1 MSLETIKAKLAGLAV
16 TPHGLKWLTQSLY
29 PPGDLGRVAIPTMTH
44 YPTLRMEYRPAA
56 VVSRPGS
63 VASGNWDLAIISL
76 PWDSTALVW
85 AAGPPGTDFGA
96 NPTVTAGYLPLQPN
110 LATSTVP
117 FSIVQRNAAGVASV
131 NNNTFSYVRNAIQHS
146 GFRLVAKSYT
156 AHMTASD
163 LYNGGSVTTCQYDTD
178 WRPGS
183 GYLPNG
189 GRLQVPCLGSLPM
202 SESEILQSSPYSV
215 VGEAK
220 EGVFVPHRLLGD
232 FSFTKPLL
240 AVGRSHSAAAI
251 PGSAVLSD
259 ESTSSQVIGVVPAL
273 FSPSGIQAPIL
284 PSWFLNTMTGPIKP
298 EDTGFGSMTS
308 GISIFRGLNFEAT
321 ITITAHVSLEYTL
334 ASTSPFRTMTTEP
347 DEPDPLALKAYF
359 EVAARMPHAYPA
371 SYNALGLV
379 LPALGSAIKAA
390 LPYIPRVV
398 GALAPVVKELWE
410 KKERPPG
417 VLSEG
422 PALRRLNVRPTQSL
436 PRALGGQ
443 RRPDHTAPVRSRS
456 IGRAPIVQI
465 RDLSRTRT
473 QASKKRRK
481 KK

>member
-1 MSLETIKAKLAGLAV
+1 
-16 TPHGLKWLTQSLY
+16 
-29 PPGDLGRVAIPTMTH
+29 
-44 YPTLRMEYRPAA
+44 
-56 VVSRPGS
+56 
-63 VASGNWDLAIISL
+63 
-76 PWDSTALVW
+76 
-85 AAGPPGTDFGA
+85 
-96 NPTVTAGYLPLQPN
+96 
-110 LATSTVP
+110 
-117 FSIVQRNAAGVASV
+117 
-131 NNNTFSYVRNAIQHS
+131 
-146 GFRLVAKSYT
+146 
-156 AHMTASD
+156 
-163 LYNGGSVTTCQYDTD
+163 
-178 WRPGS
+178 
-183 GYLPNG
+183 
-189 GRLQVPCLGSLPM
+189 M

-240 AVGRSHSAAAI
+240 AVGRSHAAAAI
-251 PGSAVLSD
+251 TGSAVLSD

-284 PSWFLNTMTGPIKP
+284 PAWFLNTMTGPMKP

-443 RRPDHTAPVRSRS
+443 HRPDHTAPVRSRS
-456 IGRAPIVQI
+456 IGRAPIVRA